1 MRMARIFGVVALVVL
16 LSACQSTSSC
26 STTPAAQ
33 KLNYG
38 VLTYEEG
45 NYQASMI
52 ALQGVLENSQ
62 STKPERVR
70 AYKYLAFIH
79 CVSSQERTCRE
90 YFRKALEID
99 PSFELEPTETGHP
112 IWGPVFRSVKSKF
125 AK

>member
-1 MRMARIFGVVALVVL
+1 MWIARIFGVMALVAL
-16 LSACQSTSSC
+16 LSACQSTNSC
-26 STTPAAQ
+26 STTPSAQ
-33 KLNYG
+33 KLHYG

-79 CVSSQERTCRE
+79 CVSGQERNCRD
-90 YFRKALEID
+90 YFRKALELD
-99 PSFELEPTETGHP
+99 PGFELEPTETGHP

>member
-1 MRMARIFGVVALVVL
+1 MALVVL

-26 STTPAAQ
+26 GAPAPSAQ
-33 KLNYG
+33 KLSYG

-62 STKPERVR
+62 STKPERLR

-79 CVSSQERTCRE
+79 CVSGQEKNCRE
-90 YFRKALEID
+90 YFRKALELN